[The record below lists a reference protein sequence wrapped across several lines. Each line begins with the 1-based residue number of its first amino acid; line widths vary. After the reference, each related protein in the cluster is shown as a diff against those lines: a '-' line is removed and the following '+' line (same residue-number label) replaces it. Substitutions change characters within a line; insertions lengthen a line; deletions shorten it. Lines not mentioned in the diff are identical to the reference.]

1 MTTAIPKPNA
11 PPPTQGL
18 SSATHQRVRK
28 PSFKASYPTHPS
40 VAANPEL
47 SQPSAA
53 TEELQAAFQKE
64 LEVKEGLYALVQ
76 DRDQQL
82 LNLNDHVLKL
92 RNSLAAA
99 EKQLLDAFNEQ
110 SRMEEELCAHHAVS
124 EKLREQLKEIEKEKR
139 DLHRRYQEQVKSFE
153 AERQSFYDNEQHL
166 KSRIR
171 SLTQARLRS
180 RASPGS
186 LEAEEVHDPVSEE
199 RKELIETS
207 SVTVEDDSVSRS
219 PEDHEDCDTPE
230 VSALKL
236 ELSTLSTSYS
246 SLQNTVQHLQTQV
259 ADLQRVNNQLQDE
272 NESYNILL
280 REKTMAGQ
288 FDVLKQLYSTASGD
302 HDDDA
307 ERNIDGR
314 SIRSTARSTL
324 GRVSELDELETTE
337 EAQHETDDFDPFNER
352 PPSGASKRRA
362 RSGATSPIPHGESLA
377 GLPLTGPGL
386 DLAAELGRAENR
398 DGLDIPLLDAKESP
412 AKSKSK
418 RITRLA
424 ESADRGE
431 EVNSLRNEVKSLK
444 DANKAL
450 SLYASKILDRIIAQ
464 EGFEHVLAVDY
475 KEQPASPVDRSPK
488 PSRKSRPQ
496 SALFSLGN
504 SLANSPKPGTST
516 RETTSSS
523 TGSASAFSPV
533 DESKRQR
540 RSMSFD
546 WRSLSSWGS
555 SDKKPEPKNLRP
567 LTLRPGATQI
577 VGAKKL
583 DTEEDD
589 EDRRERERLAAT
601 MKLMGID
608 PPLQSPQVAT
618 DGGNWSSKTDAKSE
632 KSSGNATSANRRWSF
647 FRSGGAPAPVVE
659 SSKLTENALQQA
671 EANEA
676 LRQLDE
682 KEHSKIE
689 YMAKGAGGGYTEPKS
704 RRSVSDEWRSR
715 RDARHANGSSGSA
728 STIWSAGISNK
739 DDRGTKNSVHDS
751 P

>member
-1 MTTAIPKPNA
+1 
-11 PPPTQGL
+11 
-18 SSATHQRVRK
+18 V
-28 PSFKASYPTHPS
+28 
-40 VAANPEL
+40 
-47 SQPSAA
+47 
-53 TEELQAAFQKE
+53 
-64 LEVKEGLYALVQ
+64 
-76 DRDQQL
+76 
-82 LNLNDHVLKL
+82 
-92 RNSLAAA
+92 
-99 EKQLLDAFNEQ
+99 
-110 SRMEEELCAHHAVS
+110 
-124 EKLREQLKEIEKEKR
+124 
-139 DLHRRYQEQVKSFE
+139 
-153 AERQSFYDNEQHL
+153 
-166 KSRIR
+166 
-171 SLTQARLRS
+171 
-180 RASPGS
+180 
-186 LEAEEVHDPVSEE
+186 
-199 RKELIETS
+199 ETS
-207 SVTVEDDSVSRS
+207 SVTIEDDSISHS

-230 VSALKL
+230 VAALKL
-236 ELSTLSTSYS
+236 EFSTLSTSYS

-280 REKTMAGQ
+280 CEKTMAGQ

-337 EAQHETDDFDPFNER
+337 EEARHETDDFDPFTER
-352 PPSGASKRRA
+352 PPSGASKRRT

-412 AKSKSK
+412 AKSKPK

-424 ESADRGE
+424 ESADRSE

-475 KEQPASPVDRSPK
+475 KEQLASPVDQSPK
-488 PSRKSRPQ
+488 PSKKLRPQ

-504 SLANSPKPGTST
+504 TLTNSPKPGTSA
-516 RETTSSS
+516 REATSSS
-523 TGSASAFSPV
+523 TGSTSALSPA

-589 EDRRERERLAAT
+589 DDRKERERLAAT

-608 PPLQSPQVAT
+608 PAPRSPQVAT
-618 DGGNWSSKTDAKSE
+618 DSGNWSSKPDATSE
-632 KSSGNATSANRRWSF
+632 KSSSNATSANRRWSF
-647 FRSGGAPAPVVE
+647 FRSGNAPAPVVE

-671 EANEA
+671 EASET

-682 KEHSKIE
+682 KERSKIE
-689 YMAKGAGGGYTEPKS
+689 YMAKGAGGGYTEPRS
-704 RRSVSDEWRSR
+704 RRSVSDEWRNR